1 MTTRTELPRRALR
14 LADVLGNRRVAAA
27 LTLGFA
33 SGLPFALSQGTL
45 QGWLAELG
53 LNIRTIGW
61 FTLVGLPYNLKFLW
75 APLLDR
81 FVPPFLGRRR
91 GWIVVLQGLV
101 ALVIAALGLQSPSD
115 AIYVVAL
122 LALGLSFLSASQDV
136 VIDAYRTDSLRAEE
150 RGIGSTAVQIGWRVA
165 FYVSGALAMV
175 LSGVIGWRSTYLAM
189 AGIMAATTVLT
200 WWAPEPDAAVAA
212 PRTLQEAVVEPL
224 REFFSRPGTVALL
237 CLVVLYKLGDAA
249 ALSLSTAFLIKGV
262 GFTAAQVGA
271 VAKTTSITATIIG
284 TVLGGLAFAR
294 LGLLR
299 SLLIFGVLQAAT
311 NLLYSLLA
319 LRGHDLGMMVI
330 AVGVDNLA
338 GAMAATIF
346 GAFVMALCDPRYS
359 AFQFALLS
367 ALSAL
372 SRTFIGPVSAIVV
385 AQVGW
390 PTFFVL
396 TFLTGAPGLWLLWRM
411 REQVHALDRGH

>member
-1 MTTRTELPRRALR
+1 MASDNAKQALR

-53 LNIRTIGW
+53 LNIKTIGW
-61 FTLVGLPYNLKFLW
+61 FTIVGLPYNLKFLW

-81 FVPPFLGRRR
+81 YVPPFLGRRR
-91 GWIVVLQGLV
+91 GWIVLMQALV
-101 ALVIAALGLQSPSD
+101 AIVIAVMGLQAPND
-115 AIYVVAL
+115 AIYAVAILAL
-122 LALGLSFLSASQDV
+122 LLAFLSASQDV
-136 VIDAYRTDSLRAEE
+136 VIDAYRTDSLRPEE

-165 FYVSGALAMV
+165 FYISGALAMV
-175 LSGVIGWRSTYLAM
+175 LSGVIGWRATYLT
-189 AGIMAATTVLT
+189 MAAIMGASTLLT
-200 WWAPEPDAAVAA
+200 LFAPEPEVKVVA
-212 PRTLQEAVVEPL
+212 PRSLQEAVFEPI
-224 REFFSRPGTVALL
+224 REFFGRPGILALL
-237 CLVVLYKLGDAA
+237 SLVILYKIGDAA

-294 LGLLR
+294 LGLYR

-319 LRGHDLGMMVI
+319 VRGHDLSAMVL

-346 GAFVMALCDPRYS
+346 GAFIMALCDHRFS

-372 SRTFIGPVSAIVV
+372 SRTFVGPIAAVLV

-390 PTFFVL
+390 PLFFVI
-396 TFLTGAPGLWLLWRM
+396 TFVAGAPGLFLLWRL
-411 REQVHALDRGH
+411 RARIETLDLVH

>member
-1 MTTRTELPRRALR
+1 MSSDGATRSLSV
-14 LADVLGNRRVAAA
+14 ADVLGNRRVAAA

-53 LNIRTIGW
+53 LNIKTIGW

-81 FVPPFLGRRR
+81 YVPPFLGRRR
-91 GWIVVLQGLV
+91 GWIVVLQALV
-101 ALVIAALGLQSPSD
+101 ALVIATLGLQAPSD
-115 AIYVVAL
+115 AIYVVAALSLL
-122 LALGLSFLSASQDV
+122 LAFLSASQDV
-136 VIDAYRTDSLRAEE
+136 VIDAYRTDSLRPVE
-150 RGIGSTAVQIGWRVA
+150 RGIGSTAVQIGWRIA

-175 LSGVIGWRSTYLAM
+175 LSGVIGWRATYLTM
-189 AGIMAATTVLT
+189 AVIMGATTVLT
-200 WWAPEPDAAVAA
+200 WAAPEPENRVTA
-212 PRTLQEAVVEPL
+212 PRSLQDAVVEPI
-224 REFFSRPGTVALL
+224 REFFGRPGVYALL
-237 CLVVLYKLGDAA
+237 LLIVLYKLGDAA

-271 VAKTTSITATIIG
+271 VAKTTSITATIVG

-294 LGLLR
+294 LGLYR
-299 SLLIFGVLQAAT
+299 SLLLFGVLQAAT

-319 LRGHDLGMMVI
+319 IKGHDLAYMVL
-330 AVGVDNLA
+330 AVGIDNLA

-346 GAFVMALCDPRYS
+346 GAFVMALCDARFS

-372 SRTFIGPVSAIVV
+372 SRTFVGPISAVVV

-390 PTFFVL
+390 PWFFVM
-396 TFLTGAPGLWLLWRM
+396 TFLTGGPGLVLLWRM
-411 REQVHALDRGH
+411 RPRIEALDLAR

>member
-1 MTTRTELPRRALR
+1 MSSDRTGRSLK

-45 QGWLAELG
+45 QGWLAETG
-53 LNIRTIGW
+53 LNIKTIGW

-75 APLLDR
+75 APFLDR

-91 GWIVVLQGLV
+91 GWIVLLQALV
-101 ALVIAALGLQSPSD
+101 ALIIAALGLQAPGD
-115 AIYVVAL
+115 AIYVVAVL
-122 LALGLSFLSASQDV
+122 SLMLAFLSASQDV
-136 VIDAYRTDSLRAEE
+136 VIDAYRTDSLRPEE

-175 LSGVIGWRSTYLAM
+175 LSGVIGWRATYLT
-189 AGIMAATTVLT
+189 MAAIMGATTLLT
-200 WWAPEPDAAVAA
+200 WAAPEPEVRVQA
-212 PRTLQEAVVEPL
+212 PRTLQEAVVAPI
-224 REFFSRPGTVALL
+224 REFFGRPGVAAVLL
-237 CLVVLYKLGDAA
+237 LVVLYKLGDAA

-294 LGLLR
+294 LGLYR
-299 SLLIFGVLQAAT
+299 SLFVFGVLQAAT

-319 LRGHDLGMMVI
+319 VKGHDLTFMVL
-330 AVGVDNLA
+330 AVGIDNLA
-338 GAMAATIF
+338 GSMAATIF
-346 GAFVMALCDPRYS
+346 GAFVMALCDPRFS

-367 ALSAL
+367 ALAAL
-372 SRTFIGPVSAIVV
+372 SRTFVGPVSAVLV

-390 PTFFVL
+390 PLFFVIC
-396 TFLTGAPGLWLLWRM
+396 FLTGAPGLFLLWRM
-411 REQVHALDRGH
+411 RRRVEALDQGR

>member
-1 MTTRTELPRRALR
+1 MSSDHSSRSLR

-45 QGWLAELG
+45 QGWLAETG
-53 LNIRTIGW
+53 LNIKTIGW
-61 FTLVGLPYNLKFLW
+61 FTLVGVPYNLKFLW

-81 FVPPFLGRRR
+81 YVPPFLGRRR
-91 GWIVVLQGLV
+91 GWIVLLQALV
-101 ALVIAALGLQSPSD
+101 ALVIAVLGLQAPGD
-115 AIYVVAL
+115 AIYVVAVLSLL
-122 LALGLSFLSASQDV
+122 LAFLSSSQDV
-136 VIDAYRTDSLRAEE
+136 VIDAYRTDSLRPEE
-150 RGIGSTAVQIGWRVA
+150 RGMGSTAVQIGWRVA

-175 LSGVIGWRSTYLAM
+175 LSGVIGWRATYLT
-189 AGIMAATTVLT
+189 MAAIMGATTLLT
-200 WWAPEPDAAVAA
+200 FLAPEPEVRVQA
-212 PRTLQEAVVEPL
+212 PRTLQEAVVEPI
-224 REFFSRPGTVALL
+224 REFFGRPGVVAVLL
-237 CLVVLYKLGDAA
+237 LVVLYKLGDAA

-294 LGLLR
+294 LGLYR
-299 SLLIFGVLQAAT
+299 SLFVFGVLQAAT

-319 LRGHDLGMMVI
+319 VKGHDLSVMVL
-330 AVGVDNLA
+330 AVGIDNLA

-346 GAFVMALCDPRYS
+346 GAFVMALCDPRFS

-367 ALSAL
+367 ALAAL
-372 SRTFIGPVSAIVV
+372 SRTVVGPVSAVLV

-390 PTFFVL
+390 PMFFVIC
-396 TFLTGAPGLWLLWRM
+396 FLTGAPGLLLLWRM
-411 REQVHALDRGH
+411 RARVEALDQVR

>member
-1 MTTRTELPRRALR
+1 MASDNAKQALR
-14 LADVLGNRRVAAA
+14 LSDVLGNRRVAAA

-53 LNIRTIGW
+53 LNIKTIGW

-81 FVPPFLGRRR
+81 YVPPFLGRRR
-91 GWIVVLQGLV
+91 GWIVLMQALV
-101 ALVIAALGLQSPSD
+101 AIVIAVMGLQAPND
-115 AIYVVAL
+115 AIYAVAILAL
-122 LALGLSFLSASQDV
+122 LLAFLSASQDV
-136 VIDAYRTDSLRAEE
+136 VIDAYRTDSLRPEE

-165 FYVSGALAMV
+165 FYISGALAMV
-175 LSGVIGWRSTYLAM
+175 LSGVIGWRATYLT
-189 AGIMAATTVLT
+189 MAAIMGASTLLT
-200 WWAPEPDAAVAA
+200 LFAPEPEVKVVA
-212 PRTLQEAVVEPL
+212 PRSLQEAVFEPI
-224 REFFSRPGTVALL
+224 REFFGRPGILALL
-237 CLVVLYKLGDAA
+237 SLVILYKIGDAA

-284 TVLGGLAFAR
+284 TVLGGLAFVR
-294 LGLLR
+294 LGLYR

-319 LRGHDLGMMVI
+319 VRGHDLSAMVL

-346 GAFVMALCDPRYS
+346 GAFIMALCDHRFS

-372 SRTFIGPVSAIVV
+372 SRTFVGPIAAVLV

-390 PTFFVL
+390 PLFFVI
-396 TFLTGAPGLWLLWRM
+396 TFVAGAPGLFLLWRL
-411 REQVHALDRGH
+411 RARIETLDLVH

>member
-1 MTTRTELPRRALR
+1 MSSDQAGRSLKW
-14 LADVLGNRRVAAA
+14 ADVLGNRRVAAA

-45 QGWLAELG
+45 QGWLAETG
-53 LNIRTIGW
+53 LNIKTIGW

-91 GWIVVLQGLV
+91 GWIVLLQALV
-101 ALVIAALGLQSPSD
+101 ALIIAALGLQAPGD
-115 AIYVVAL
+115 AIYVVAVL
-122 LALGLSFLSASQDV
+122 SLMLAFLSASQDV
-136 VIDAYRTDSLRAEE
+136 VIDAYRTDSLRPEE

-175 LSGVIGWRSTYLAM
+175 LSGVIGWRATYLTM
-189 AGIMAATTVLT
+189 AAIMAATTLLT
-200 WWAPEPDAAVAA
+200 WAAPEPEVRVQA
-212 PRTLQEAVVEPL
+212 PRTLQEAVVAPI
-224 REFFSRPGTVALL
+224 REFFGRPGVAAVLL
-237 CLVVLYKLGDAA
+237 LVVLYKLGDAA

-294 LGLLR
+294 LGLYR
-299 SLLIFGVLQAAT
+299 SLFVFGVLQAAT

-319 LRGHDLGMMVI
+319 VKGHDLTFMVL
-330 AVGVDNLA
+330 AVGIDNLA
-338 GAMAATIF
+338 GSMAATIF
-346 GAFVMALCDPRYS
+346 GAFVMALCDPRFS

-367 ALSAL
+367 ALAAL
-372 SRTFIGPVSAIVV
+372 SRTFVGPVSAVLV

-390 PTFFVL
+390 PLFFVIC
-396 TFLTGAPGLWLLWRM
+396 FLTGAPGLLLLWRM
-411 REQVHALDRGH
+411 RPRVEALDQVP

>member
-1 MTTRTELPRRALR
+1 MSSDQAGRSLKW
-14 LADVLGNRRVAAA
+14 ADVLGNRRVAAA

-45 QGWLAELG
+45 QGWLAETG
-53 LNIRTIGW
+53 LNIKTIGW

-91 GWIVVLQGLV
+91 GWIVLLQALV
-101 ALVIAALGLQSPSD
+101 ALIIAALGLQAPGD
-115 AIYVVAL
+115 AIYVVAVL
-122 LALGLSFLSASQDV
+122 SLMLAFLSASQDV
-136 VIDAYRTDSLRAEE
+136 VIDAYRTDSLRPEE

-175 LSGVIGWRSTYLAM
+175 LSGVIGWRATYLTM
-189 AGIMAATTVLT
+189 AAIMAATTLLT
-200 WWAPEPDAAVAA
+200 WAAPEPEVRVQA
-212 PRTLQEAVVEPL
+212 PRTLQEAVVAPI
-224 REFFSRPGTVALL
+224 REFFGRPGVAAVLL
-237 CLVVLYKLGDAA
+237 LVVLYKLGDAA

-294 LGLLR
+294 LGLYR
-299 SLLIFGVLQAAT
+299 SLFVFGVLQAAT

-319 LRGHDLGMMVI
+319 VKGHDLTFMVL
-330 AVGVDNLA
+330 AVGIDNLA
-338 GAMAATIF
+338 GSMAATIF
-346 GAFVMALCDPRYS
+346 GAFVMALCDPRFS

-367 ALSAL
+367 ALAAL
-372 SRTFIGPVSAIVV
+372 SRTFVGPVSAVLV

-390 PTFFVL
+390 PLFFVIC
-396 TFLTGAPGLWLLWRM
+396 FLTGAPGLLLLWRM
-411 REQVHALDRGH
+411 RPRVEALDQGR

>member
-1 MTTRTELPRRALR
+1 MASDNAKQALR

-53 LNIRTIGW
+53 LNIKTIGW

-81 FVPPFLGRRR
+81 YVPPFLGRRR
-91 GWIVVLQGLV
+91 GWIVLMQALV
-101 ALVIAALGLQSPSD
+101 AIVIAVMGLQAPND
-115 AIYVVAL
+115 AIYAVAILAL
-122 LALGLSFLSASQDV
+122 LLAFLSASQDV
-136 VIDAYRTDSLRAEE
+136 VIDAYRTDSLRPEE

-165 FYVSGALAMV
+165 FYISGALAMV
-175 LSGVIGWRSTYLAM
+175 LSGVIGWRATYLT
-189 AGIMAATTVLT
+189 MAAIMGASTLLT
-200 WWAPEPDAAVAA
+200 LFAPEPEVKVVA
-212 PRTLQEAVVEPL
+212 PRSLQEAVFEPI
-224 REFFSRPGTVALL
+224 REYFGRPGNLALL
-237 CLVVLYKLGDAA
+237 SLVILYKIGDAA

-294 LGLLR
+294 LGLYR

-319 LRGHDLGMMVI
+319 VRGHDLSAMVL

-346 GAFVMALCDPRYS
+346 GAFIMALCDHRFS

-372 SRTFIGPVSAIVV
+372 SRTFVGPIAAVLV

-390 PTFFVL
+390 PLFFVI
-396 TFLTGAPGLWLLWRM
+396 TFVAGAPGLFLLWRL
-411 REQVHALDRGH
+411 RARIETLDLVH

>member
-1 MTTRTELPRRALR
+1 MASDNAKQALR

-53 LNIRTIGW
+53 LNIKTIGW

-81 FVPPFLGRRR
+81 YVPPFLGRRR
-91 GWIVVLQGLV
+91 GWIVLMQALV
-101 ALVIAALGLQSPSD
+101 AIVIAVMGLQAPND
-115 AIYVVAL
+115 AIYAVAILAL
-122 LALGLSFLSASQDV
+122 LLAFLSASQDV
-136 VIDAYRTDSLRAEE
+136 VIDAYRTDSLRPEE

-165 FYVSGALAMV
+165 FYISGALAMV
-175 LSGVIGWRSTYLAM
+175 LSGVIGWRATYLT
-189 AGIMAATTVLT
+189 MAAIMGASTLLT
-200 WWAPEPDAAVAA
+200 LFAPEPEVKVVA
-212 PRTLQEAVVEPL
+212 PRSLQEAVFEPI
-224 REFFSRPGTVALL
+224 REFFGRPGILVLL
-237 CLVVLYKLGDAA
+237 SLVILYKIGDAA

-294 LGLLR
+294 LGLYR

-319 LRGHDLGMMVI
+319 VRGHDLSAMVL

-346 GAFVMALCDPRYS
+346 GAFIMALCDHRFS

-372 SRTFIGPVSAIVV
+372 SRTFVGPIAAVLV

-390 PTFFVL
+390 PLFFVI
-396 TFLTGAPGLWLLWRM
+396 TFVAGAPGLFLLWRL
-411 REQVHALDRGH
+411 RARIETLDLVH

>member
-1 MTTRTELPRRALR
+1 MASDNAKQALR

-53 LNIRTIGW
+53 LNIKTIGW

-81 FVPPFLGRRR
+81 YVPPFLGRRR
-91 GWIVVLQGLV
+91 GWIVLMQALV
-101 ALVIAALGLQSPSD
+101 AIVIAVMGLQAPND
-115 AIYVVAL
+115 AIYAVAILAL
-122 LALGLSFLSASQDV
+122 LLAFLSASQDV
-136 VIDAYRTDSLRAEE
+136 VIDAYRTDSLRPEE

-165 FYVSGALAMV
+165 FYISGALAMV
-175 LSGVIGWRSTYLAM
+175 LSGVIGWRATYLT
-189 AGIMAATTVLT
+189 MAAIMGASTLLT
-200 WWAPEPDAAVAA
+200 LFAPEPEVKVVA
-212 PRTLQEAVVEPL
+212 PRSLQEAVFEPI
-224 REFFSRPGTVALL
+224 REFFGRPGILALL
-237 CLVVLYKLGDAA
+237 SLVILYKIGDAA

-294 LGLLR
+294 LGLYR

-319 LRGHDLGMMVI
+319 VRGHDLSAMVL

-346 GAFVMALCDPRYS
+346 GAFIMALCDHRFS

-372 SRTFIGPVSAIVV
+372 SRTFVGPIAAVLV

-390 PTFFVL
+390 PLFFVI
-396 TFLTGAPGLWLLWRM
+396 TFVAGAPGLFLLWRL
-411 REQVHALDRGH
+411 RARIETLDLVH

>member
-1 MTTRTELPRRALR
+1 MSSDAASRSLR

-45 QGWLAELG
+45 QGWLAETG
-53 LNIRTIGW
+53 LNIKTIGW
-61 FTLVGLPYNLKFLW
+61 FTLVGVPYNLKFLW

-91 GWIVVLQGLV
+91 GWIVLLQALV
-101 ALVIAALGLQSPSD
+101 ALVIAALGLQAPGD
-115 AIYVVAL
+115 AIYVVAVLSLL
-122 LALGLSFLSASQDV
+122 LAFLSSSQDV
-136 VIDAYRTDSLRAEE
+136 VIDAYRTDTLRPQE

-165 FYVSGALAMV
+165 FYISGALAMV
-175 LSGVIGWRSTYLAM
+175 LSGVIGWRATYLAM
-189 AGIMAATTVLT
+189 AAIMGATTLLT
-200 WWAPEPDAAVAA
+200 LMAPEPDVKVAA
-212 PRTLQEAVVEPL
+212 PRTLQEAVVEPI
-224 REFFSRPGTVALL
+224 REFFGRPGVIAVLL
-237 CLVVLYKLGDAA
+237 LVILYKLGDAA

-262 GFTAAQVGA
+262 GFSAAQVGA
-271 VAKTTSITATIIG
+271 VAKTTSISATIVG

-294 LGLLR
+294 LGLYR
-299 SLLIFGVLQAAT
+299 SLLLFGILQAST

-319 LRGHDLGMMVI
+319 LKGHDLTVMVI
-330 AVGVDNLA
+330 AVGIDNLA

-346 GAFVMALCDPRYS
+346 GAFVMALCDPRFS

-367 ALSAL
+367 ALAAL
-372 SRTFIGPVSAIVV
+372 SRTFVGPVSAVLV

-390 PTFFVL
+390 PVFFVIC
-396 TFLTGAPGLWLLWRM
+396 FATGAPGLLLLWRM
-411 REQVHALDRGH
+411 RARVEALDLAR

>member
-1 MTTRTELPRRALR
+1 MASDNAKQALR

-53 LNIRTIGW
+53 LNIKTIGW

-81 FVPPFLGRRR
+81 YVPPFLGRRR
-91 GWIVVLQGLV
+91 GWIVLMQALV
-101 ALVIAALGLQSPSD
+101 AIVIAVMGLQAPND
-115 AIYVVAL
+115 AIYAVAILAL
-122 LALGLSFLSASQDV
+122 LLAFLSASQDV
-136 VIDAYRTDSLRAEE
+136 VIDAYRTDSLRPEE

-165 FYVSGALAMV
+165 FYISGALAMV
-175 LSGVIGWRSTYLAM
+175 LSGVIGWRATYLT
-189 AGIMAATTVLT
+189 MAAIMGASTLLT
-200 WWAPEPDAAVAA
+200 LFAPEPEVKVVA
-212 PRTLQEAVVEPL
+212 PRSLQEAVFEPI
-224 REFFSRPGTVALL
+224 REFFGRPGILALL
-237 CLVVLYKLGDAA
+237 SLVILYKIGDAA

-294 LGLLR
+294 LGLYR

-319 LRGHDLGMMVI
+319 VRGHDLSAMVL

-338 GAMAATIF
+338 GAMAETIF
-346 GAFVMALCDPRYS
+346 GAFIMALCDHRFS

-372 SRTFIGPVSAIVV
+372 SRTFVGPIAAVLV

-390 PTFFVL
+390 PLFFVI
-396 TFLTGAPGLWLLWRM
+396 TFVAGAPGLFLLWRL
-411 REQVHALDRGH
+411 RARIETLDLVH

>member
-1 MTTRTELPRRALR
+1 MSSDQAGRSLKW
-14 LADVLGNRRVAAA
+14 ADVLGNRRVAAA

-45 QGWLAELG
+45 QGWLAETG
-53 LNIRTIGW
+53 LNIKTIGW

-91 GWIVVLQGLV
+91 GWIVLLQALV
-101 ALVIAALGLQSPSD
+101 ALIIAALGLQAPGD
-115 AIYVVAL
+115 AIYVVAVL
-122 LALGLSFLSASQDV
+122 SLMLAFLSASQDV
-136 VIDAYRTDSLRAEE
+136 VIDAYRTDSLRPEE

-175 LSGVIGWRSTYLAM
+175 LSGVIGWRATYLTM
-189 AGIMAATTVLT
+189 AAIMAATTLLT
-200 WWAPEPDAAVAA
+200 WAAPEPEVRVQA
-212 PRTLQEAVVEPL
+212 PRTLQEAVVAPI
-224 REFFSRPGTVALL
+224 REFFGRPGVAAVLL
-237 CLVVLYKLGDAA
+237 LVVLYKLGDAA

-294 LGLLR
+294 LGLYR
-299 SLLIFGVLQAAT
+299 SLFVFGVLQAAT

-319 LRGHDLGMMVI
+319 VKGHDLTFMVL
-330 AVGVDNLA
+330 AVGIDNLA
-338 GAMAATIF
+338 GSMAATIF
-346 GAFVMALCDPRYS
+346 GAFVMALCDPRFS

-367 ALSAL
+367 ALAAL
-372 SRTFIGPVSAIVV
+372 SRTFVGPVSAVLV

-390 PTFFVL
+390 PLFFVIC
-396 TFLTGAPGLWLLWRM
+396 FLTGAPGLLLLWRM
-411 REQVHALDRGH
+411 RPRVEALDQVR

>member
-1 MTTRTELPRRALR
+1 MSSDRGGRSLR

-45 QGWLAELG
+45 QGWLAETG
-53 LNIRTIGW
+53 LNIKTIGW
-61 FTLVGLPYNLKFLW
+61 FTLVGVPYNLKFLW

-91 GWIVVLQGLV
+91 GWIVLLQAMV
-101 ALVIAALGLQSPSD
+101 ALIIAVLGLQAPGD
-115 AIYVVAL
+115 AIYVVAVLSLL
-122 LALGLSFLSASQDV
+122 LAFLSSSQDV
-136 VIDAYRTDSLRAEE
+136 VIDAYRTDSLRPEE

-175 LSGVIGWRSTYLAM
+175 LSGVIGWRATYLT
-189 AGIMAATTVLT
+189 MAAIMGATTLLT
-200 WWAPEPDAAVAA
+200 LMAPEPEVRVQA
-212 PRTLQEAVVEPL
+212 PRTLQEAVVEPI
-224 REFFSRPGTVALL
+224 REFFGRPGVIAVLL
-237 CLVVLYKLGDAA
+237 LVVLYKLGDAA

-294 LGLLR
+294 LGLYR
-299 SLLIFGVLQAAT
+299 SLLVFGVLQAST

-319 LRGHDLGMMVI
+319 IKGHDLSFMVL
-330 AVGVDNLA
+330 AVGIDNLA

-346 GAFVMALCDPRYS
+346 GAFVMALCDARFS

-372 SRTFIGPVSAIVV
+372 SRTFVGPVSAVLV

-390 PTFFVL
+390 PTFFVIC
-396 TFLTGAPGLWLLWRM
+396 FLTGAPGLLLLWRM
-411 REQVHALDRGH
+411 RTRVEALDQVR

>member
-1 MTTRTELPRRALR
+1 MSSDQAGRSLKW
-14 LADVLGNRRVAAA
+14 ADVLGNRRVAAA

-45 QGWLAELG
+45 QGWLAETG
-53 LNIRTIGW
+53 LNIKTIGW

-91 GWIVVLQGLV
+91 GWIVLLQALV
-101 ALVIAALGLQSPSD
+101 ALIIAALGLQAPGD
-115 AIYVVAL
+115 AIYLVAVL
-122 LALGLSFLSASQDV
+122 SLILAFLSASQDV
-136 VIDAYRTDSLRAEE
+136 VIDAYRTDSLRPEE

-175 LSGVIGWRSTYLAM
+175 LSGVIGWRATYLTM
-189 AGIMAATTVLT
+189 AAIMAATTLLT
-200 WWAPEPDAAVAA
+200 WAAPEPEVRVQA
-212 PRTLQEAVVEPL
+212 PRTLQEAVVAPI
-224 REFFSRPGTVALL
+224 REFFGRPGVAAVLL
-237 CLVVLYKLGDAA
+237 LVVLYKLGDAA

-294 LGLLR
+294 LGLYR
-299 SLLIFGVLQAAT
+299 SLFVFGVLQAAT

-319 LRGHDLGMMVI
+319 VKGHDLTFMVL
-330 AVGVDNLA
+330 AVGIDNLA
-338 GAMAATIF
+338 GSMAATIF
-346 GAFVMALCDPRYS
+346 GAFVMALCDPRFS

-367 ALSAL
+367 ALAAL
-372 SRTFIGPVSAIVV
+372 SRTFVGPVSAVLV

-390 PTFFVL
+390 PLFFVIC
-396 TFLTGAPGLWLLWRM
+396 FLTGAPGLLLLWRM
-411 REQVHALDRGH
+411 RPRVEALDQGR